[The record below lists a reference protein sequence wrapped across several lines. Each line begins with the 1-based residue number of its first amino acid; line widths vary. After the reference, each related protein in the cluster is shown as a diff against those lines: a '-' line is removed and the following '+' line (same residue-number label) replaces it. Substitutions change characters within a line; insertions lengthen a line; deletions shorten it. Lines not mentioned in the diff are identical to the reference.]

1 MSLCLQPKLTDRRD
15 GDEDVVSRHRV
26 VIGMSV
32 RKELFGIV
40 VEIRGRFERTAC
52 ISVKQAAQIIP
63 SWLVGRLG

>member
-1 MSLCLQPKLTDRRD
+1 
-15 GDEDVVSRHRV
+15 
-26 VIGMSV
+26 MSV